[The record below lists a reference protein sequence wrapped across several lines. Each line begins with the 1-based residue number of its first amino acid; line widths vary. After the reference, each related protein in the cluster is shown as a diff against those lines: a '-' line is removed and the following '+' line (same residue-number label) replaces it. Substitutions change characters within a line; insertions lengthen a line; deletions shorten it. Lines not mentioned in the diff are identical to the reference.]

1 MWWFDPV
8 YKLTYALCGLGRQCV
23 AIEPEEEIVL
33 LSPFYT
39 RDTHREVAP

>member
-39 RDTHREVAP
+39 CDTHREVAP